1 MDQDKILL
9 LLESYL
15 KQEATEEEKT
25 ALARWIEES
34 GEDEQLSALE
44 HAWAAF
50 EMEDPMREDRMQ
62 TILEEILDGT
72 SLRKPAIY
80 RRGWFRWAAAA
91 CVGMLVL
98 GSYLLWRRG
107 ERTAMPVTGPQQ
119 WTAEAAPGGNKATL
133 TLANGS
139 TILLD
144 SAANGILAEQGNASV
159 SKRGDGVLAYEGGA
173 AGGRKP
179 GAAGGISYNTLTTPR
194 GGQYEVRLPDGTK
207 VWLNAASSLTYPTA
221 FTGVNRKVTMT
232 GEAYFEVAPDRQ
244 RPFEVGT
251 GGLTVDVL
259 GTHFN
264 LNAYTDEAYVGT
276 TLLEGSVRVRTGK
289 AAVVLHPGEQGLTE
303 HSAGGRGNPGGIKT
317 AAQVNLEQVMAW
329 KNGLFFFN
337 HADIQTVM
345 RQLSRWYDVEVEYQG
360 VLPVRDFRGKM
371 QRDLQLSQVLKFL
384 EQSDVHFTLMGKKII
399 VRP

>member
-1 MDQDKILL
+1 MEQNNILQ

-25 ALARWIEES
+25 ALGRWIEES
-34 GEDEQLSALE
+34 GEDEQLSVLE
-44 HAWAAF
+44 NAWAAF

-62 TILEEILDGT
+62 TILKGILGGT

-91 CVGMLVL
+91 CIGMLVL
-98 GSYLLWRRG
+98 GSYLVWRRG
-107 ERTAMPVTGPQQ
+107 ERAVMPVAAPQR
-119 WTAEAAPGGNKATL
+119 WAAEVAPGGNKAVL

-139 TILLD
+139 TIILD
-144 SAANGILAEQGNASV
+144 SAANGILTEQDNARV

-173 AGGRKP
+173 SGSRKP
-179 GAAGGISYNTLTTPR
+179 RAAGDVSFNTLTTPR

-221 FTGVNRKVTMT
+221 FTGRNRKVTMT
-232 GEAYFEVAPDRQ
+232 GEAYFEVAPDQQ

-264 LNAYTDEAYVGT
+264 INAYTDEAYVGT
-276 TLLEGSVRVRTGK
+276 TLLEGSVKVRTGK
-289 AAVVLHPGEQGLTE
+289 AAVVLRPGEQGVTE
-303 HSAGGRGNPGGIKT
+303 NTGGIRT

-329 KNGLFFFN
+329 KNGLFYFN

-345 RQLSRWYDVEVEYQG
+345 RQISRWYDVEVEYQG

-384 EQSDVHFTLMGKKII
+384 EQSDVHFTLAGKKII

>member
-1 MDQDKILL
+1 ML

-15 KQEATEEEKT
+15 KQEATEEERAT
-25 ALARWIEES
+25 LARWIEES
-34 GEDEQLSALE
+34 GEDEQLSVLE
-44 HAWAAF
+44 NAWAAF
-50 EMEDPMREDRMQ
+50 QMEDPMREDRMQ
-62 TILEEILDGT
+62 TILEGILGGT

-91 CVGMLVL
+91 CIGMLML

-107 ERTAMPVTGPQQ
+107 ERAVMPVAGPQRLV
-119 WTAEAAPGGNKATL
+119 AEVAPGGNKAIL
-133 TLANGS
+133 TLGNGS
-139 TILLD
+139 TIILD
-144 SAANGILAEQGNASV
+144 SAANGILAEQGKTSV
-159 SKRGDGVLAYEGGA
+159 SKQRDGVLAYEGGTS
-173 AGGRKP
+173 RKP
-179 GAAGGISYNTLTTPR
+179 GAAGGVSYNTLTTPR
-194 GGQYEVRLPDGTK
+194 GGQYEVRLPDGTR

-221 FTGVNRKVTMT
+221 FTGRNRKVTMT
-232 GEAYFEVAPDRQ
+232 GEAYFEVAPDQQ
-244 RPFEVGT
+244 RPFEVET
-251 GGLTVDVL
+251 GGLRAEVL

-264 LNAYTDEAYVGT
+264 INAYTDEAYIGT

-289 AAVVLHPGEQGLTE
+289 VALVLHPGEQGLTE
-303 HSAGGRGNPGGIKT
+303 NTAGGRDNTGGIKT

-329 KNGLFFFN
+329 KNGLFYFN

-360 VLPVRDFRGKM
+360 VLPARDFRGKM

-384 EQSDVHFTLMGKKII
+384 EQSDVHFTLTGKKII